1 MNYGGP
7 ISRLAP
13 LAVLSAG
20 LFVADSVGGWAPA
33 SAEQALVFTGDA
45 GCGVST
51 SSVPFSLNAS
61 RWGPATQRLR
71 TSGCGSRASAR
82 PKAHPAATVTA
93 VPQWQHQGRL
103 VPFDPPG
110 SAKVV
115 SAACGSGCG
124 TQALG
129 INSSAVVVG
138 YYTDAYVVPHAFV
151 RRPDGR
157 SFSFDGPGAGLGHGL
172 NEGTDATGIT
182 SDFTIVGNVET
193 PGLTVRGYIRDPRG
207 GYTMIDAPGAGQG
220 DGLGTYAI
228 SINDKGETAGYDYED
243 ANGSRGFVRSPRGV
257 LSSFSPPGAVYTFV
271 SALNSA
277 GEIDGTYIDASN
289 GYHGFVREP
298 SGVIATVDAPGA
310 GTGVPQHTLGTRLNG
325 INDAG
330 VSVGFFSNIVNS
342 QYVYHAIARYPNGS
356 ISVFHSE
363 NSSITA
369 IDSAEAITGFYAPSR
384 SAPYRGFARSANG
397 ELATFSPPAAGTG
410 FDQGTVPLA
419 INAREAVTGFW
430 VDADNLNHG
439 FIWTPR

>member
-71 TSGCGSRASAR
+71 TSGCGSRASAQ

-93 VPQWQHQGRL
+93 VPQ
-103 VPFDPPG
+103 
-110 SAKVV
+110 
-115 SAACGSGCG
+115 C
-124 TQALG
+124 
-129 INSSAVVVG
+129 
-138 YYTDAYVVPHAFV
+138 
-151 RRPDGR
+151 
-157 SFSFDGPGAGLGHGL
+157 L

-220 DGLGTYAI
+220 DGLGTCAI